1 MLSDLSHNIGP
12 TALLPVFISKKLEQ
26 DHEPKEAQ
34 PSIVNQQC
42 IVYHFAC
49 DLCDAGYV
57 CYRAPTPFLTCWLAV
72 HKNSAIGKH
81 FHDAHGRSYLWMR
94 AILRF

>member
-42 IVYHFAC
+42 IVYRFAC

-57 CYRAPTPFLTCWLAV
+57 CFFNVLACCPQ
-72 HKNSAIGKH
+72 KFGNGQTFS
-81 FHDAHGRSYLWMR
+81 
-94 AILRF
+94 